1 MADSSEDSVL
11 GWIENF
17 GKKRIGVALA
27 EKVDL
32 TARGL
37 AVATALLAH
46 IDETEPVVADSSS
59 IVVARTL
66 VAAAARRQI
75 LEKRDAAV
83 APATSW

>member
-32 TARGL
+32 TAQGL
-37 AVATALLAH
+37 AAATALLAH
-46 IDETEPVVADSSS
+46 IDEIEPVVADLGL
-59 IVVARTL
+59 IAVVRTL
-66 VAAAARRQI
+66 VAAVKRQI
-75 LEKRDAAV
+75 LEESAVAV
-83 APATSW
+83 APATSC

>member
-32 TARGL
+32 TAQGL
-37 AVATALLAH
+37 AAATALLAH
-46 IDETEPVVADSSS
+46 IDEIEPVVADLGL
-59 IVVARTL
+59 IAVVRTL
-66 VAAAARRQI
+66 VAAVKRQI
-75 LEKRDAAV
+75 LEESAV
-83 APATSW
+83 AVEPATSC

>member
-1 MADSSEDSVL
+1 M
-11 GWIENF
+11 
-17 GKKRIGVALA
+17 
-27 EKVDL
+27 
-32 TARGL
+32 TAQGL
-37 AVATALLAH
+37 AAATAMLAH

>member
-1 MADSSEDSVL
+1 
-11 GWIENF
+11 
-17 GKKRIGVALA
+17 
-27 EKVDL
+27 VDL

-37 AVATALLAH
+37 AAATALLAH
-46 IDETEPVVADSSS
+46 IDGTEPVVADSSS

-75 LEKRDAAV
+75 LEKSDAAV